1 MTTLILEFKKIQSND
16 KTLYRTFYSNSKA
29 DTIVNEGDIND
40 VFESIYSTIILNI
53 QKCLRQDFGW
63 ITDSV
68 MDHNINIS
76 KNTPL
81 ASEIYIKLPKELDH
95 PRNGLINIEN
105 IDDDQCFK

>member
-1 MTTLILEFKKIQSND
+1 MTALILEFKKIQSND
-16 KTLYRTFYSNSKA
+16 KTLYRTFYSKSKA
-29 DTIVNEGDIND
+29 DTIVNEGCIND

-53 QKCLRQDFGW
+53 QKFLRQDSGW

-76 KNTPL
+76 KNNLL
-81 ASEIYIKLPKELDH
+81 AGEIYIKLPKELDH
-95 PRNGLINIEN
+95 PRNGLINIQN

>member
-53 QKCLRQDFGW
+53 QKCLRQDSGW

-68 MDHNINIS
+68 MDHNINIP
-76 KNTPL
+76 KNNPL
-81 ASEIYIKLPKELDH
+81 ASEIYIKLLKELDH
-95 PRNGLINIEN
+95 TRNGLIHIQN

>member
-16 KTLYRTFYSNSKA
+16 KTLYRTFYSKSKA
-29 DTIVNEGDIND
+29 DTIVNEGCIND

-53 QKCLRQDFGW
+53 QKCLRQDSGW
-63 ITDSV
+63 ITDSL

-76 KNTPL
+76 KNNPL
-81 ASEIYIKLPKELDH
+81 AGEIYIKLPKELDH
-95 PRNGLINIEN
+95 PRNGLINIQN

>member
-29 DTIVNEGDIND
+29 DTIFNEGCIND

-53 QKCLRQDFGW
+53 QKFLRQDSGW

-68 MDHNINIS
+68 MGHNINIS
-76 KNTPL
+76 KNNLL
-81 ASEIYIKLPKELDH
+81 AGEIYIKLPKELDH
-95 PRNGLINIEN
+95 SRNGLINIQN

>member
-29 DTIVNEGDIND
+29 DTIVNEGEIND

-53 QKCLRQDFGW
+53 QKCLRQDMGW

-68 MDHNINIS
+68 MNHNINIS